1 MELLDK
7 ATEQQK
13 LKVMLLKGTREQV
26 FSAAKHAGIIASNV
40 VESDAN
46 YEKLR
51 NVIDTMEELRG
62 N

>member
-26 FSAAKHAGIIASNV
+26 FSAAKLAGIIAFGV
-40 VESDAN
+40 VESDEN